1 MALNRPDQMIIE
13 TKTKDRTEEKVI
25 DYNRVELI
33 ADPVGQQ
40 TLDALR
46 RVGILEVSISAA
58 TMIRLYS

>member
-1 MALNRPDQMIIE
+1 MIIE